1 MHPVLLFR
9 CFGFVFGALRIAPGV
24 GWMGSF
30 AWPLIPSWMEPRM
43 PAEDM
48 LGRPGRGGFYCS
60 KKAADEETSDMP
72 EGVRHGEGGSSKARL
87 GGTSG
92 EKKFGC
98 EPSVCATGF
107 APPWAGNEKDPVCRL
122 AQPEG
127 RTQRIP
133 RPQQHSMVNVWWCA
147 A

>member
-48 LGRPGRGGFYCS
+48 LGRPSHGDFYCS

-72 EGVRHGEGGSSKARL
+72 EGVRHGEGGAARPGWGGRRAKKGLCVSRPSARNGIRTSL
-87 GGTSG
+87 GRKT
-92 EKKFGC
+92 KKIRYVG
-98 EPSVCATGF
+98 
-107 APPWAGNEKDPVCRL
+107 
-122 AQPEG
+122 
-127 RTQRIP
+127 
-133 RPQQHSMVNVWWCA
+133 
-147 A
+147 